1 VRGGDVADEDDDD
14 DAAAAADD
22 DDDAELPP
30 PPPPGPPPGPSPPRC
45 PRRCFAPPL
54 WPAAAAEEADDD
66 DDPARVAEAEVDADG
81 ESRFGILRTKAL
93 RNERRR
99 RFAKV
104 QFCSSSKEPPSAF
117 CGTQRSHTVCT
128 PTNLPSPKIR
138 LIGWT

>member
-1 VRGGDVADEDDDD
+1 MRTTMTT
-14 DAAAAADD
+14 
-22 DDDAELPP
+22 PP
-30 PPPPGPPPGPSPPRC
+30 PPPTTTTTPNCRRRRRRG
-45 PRRCFAPPL
+45 RCFAPPL

-128 PTNLPSPKIR
+128 PTNLPSPKLR